1 MIVTVLVIIVMF
13 LCLFI
18 IALWSRN

>member
-1 MIVTVLVIIVMF
+1 MTVTVLVIIVMF

-18 IALWSRN
+18 IAVWSRN

>member
-1 MIVTVLVIIVMF
+1 MIVTVLVIILMF

-18 IALWSRN
+18 IAVWSRN